1 MKTFRKLL
9 EKSSIGG
16 LSYISTSETKVE
28 KLFWLLVVLTS
39 ISVTTFLTTQA
50 IVNWSKYP
58 VATTIES
65 FPISEVPFPKITVCP
80 PKVAFSFTSRIFRQA
95 IYDFVSLGPVMCC
108 LYLCLC
114 LFVLGH
120 EGILGYESIK

>member
-1 MKTFRKLL
+1 MATSKTKA
-9 EKSSIGG
+9 
-16 LSYISTSETKVE
+16 E
-28 KLFWLLVVLTS
+28 KLFWLAVTITS
-39 ISVTTFLTTQA
+39 IFVTTYLIHEA
-50 IVNWSKYP
+50 VLDWSKNP

-95 IYDFVSLGPVMCC
+95 IYDFVSLGPVLCC
-108 LYLCLC
+108 LHFCLC
-114 LFVLGH
+114 LYVLGH